1 MTFLLLCKRKSWFPY
16 RKCAVFV
23 NNMGDLLGYRC
34 VRQGPLRNKL
44 DLVCLYLSS
53 MIREGD
59 WTGASWD
66 QWLYPMGNASDR
78 FEISN
83 FREYERCTKV

>member
-1 MTFLLLCKRKSWFPY
+1 MCGFREQYGGSI
-16 RKCAVFV
+16 
-23 NNMGDLLGYRC
+23 GIYRC

-59 WTGASWD
+59 WTGTSWD

-83 FREYERCTKV
+83 FREYERCTKTEYKRYSTVLLS